1 MTYDIYTY
9 DPEARISWMRD
20 LAYVL
25 RQDPSG
31 LRGWHGREQ
40 NEYAMHDAVWE
51 AVRLAPPIDWHLLVL
66 EWPHIATS
74 DPQRLAYTRDD
85 RAGHDNKQTIT
96 SIGKYLRRHFSPSK
110 LRDDQIRDIVALC
123 GASGCEVV
131 HTMDE
136 ILDTLQRGPQS
147 CMRWND
153 CHSERHPYRVY
164 EPAYGWGMA
173 RRVAQGDV
181 VGRALVYKDPDS
193 DYKCYVRSY
202 KKGDGYSYADEML
215 EAWLKQQGYVHRGG
229 WPEGAHMAFIE
240 RGSSWGSFLAPYIDG
255 DVQNVDIVRI
265 AGEQRLRICDGGEY
279 VCNNT
284 DGTPEQDED
293 ETEACESCGDYN
305 HSEDMYWVGARD
317 ETHVCEHCYEYR
329 YSRALSRG
337 GIERNIHEDNV
348 LYLESTDRHYDLD
361 YLDENNIIT
370 LENGEHEHRD
380 HAWECEHS
388 NEWYSEDVDSI
399 TVKDSYGNELTI
411 HPMYADEY
419 PSNDEDNNEGEE

>member
-1 MTYDIYTY
+1 MKTSIHTY
-9 DPEARISWMRD
+9 DPTARIEWMQE
-20 LAYVL
+20 LARVL
-25 RQDPSG
+25 RYDPSG

-40 NEYAMHDAVWE
+40 REYAMHDAVWE
-51 AVRLAPPIDWHLLVL
+51 AVKLAPPIDWHLLVL
-66 EWPHIATS
+66 EWPHISKT

-96 SIGKYLRRHFSPSK
+96 SIGKYLRRHFHPSN

-123 GASGCEVV
+123 SAEGCEVV

-164 EPAYGWGMA
+164 SPHLGWGMA
-173 RRVAQGDV
+173 RRVSQGDV

-202 KKGDGYSYADEML
+202 KKCDGYSYADEML
-215 EAWLKQQGYVHRGG
+215 EAWLKQQGYSHRGG

-240 RGSSWGSFLAPYIDG
+240 RGSNWGGFIAPYIDG
-255 DVQNVDIVRI
+255 DVQNVDIVRV
-265 AGEQRLRICDGGEY
+265 AGEQRLCITDNGEF

-293 ETEACESCGDYN
+293 ETEACDSCGDYH
-305 HSEDMYWVGARD
+305 HSEDMYWVGSRD
-317 ETHVCEHCYEYR
+317 DAHVCDHCYEHR
-329 YSRALSRG
+329 YTLAYSRG
-337 GIERNIHEDNV
+337 GVERQIHEDNV
-348 LYLESTDRHYDLD
+348 LYLESTDCHYDMD
-361 YLDENNIIT
+361 YLESNGVIT
-370 LENGEHEHRD
+370 LENGEYEHTD

-388 NEWYSEDVDSI
+388 NEWYSNDEDSI
-399 TVKDSYGNELTI
+399 TVKDSEGNELTI
-411 HPMYADEY
+411 HPDYADEY
-419 PSNDEDNNEGEE
+419 NTNEGEE

>member
-1 MTYDIYTY
+1 MKNIYAY

-40 NEYAMHDAVWE
+40 REYAMHDAVWE
-51 AVRLAPPIDWHLLVL
+51 AVKLAPPIDWHLLVL
-66 EWPHIATS
+66 EWPHISKT

-96 SIGKYLRRHFSPSK
+96 SIGKYLRRHFHTDK

-123 GASGCEVV
+123 GASGCEIV

-173 RRVAQGDV
+173 RRVAHGDV
-181 VGRALVYKDPDS
+181 VGRALVYEHDGD
-193 DYKCYVRSY
+193 KCYVRSY

-215 EAWLKQQGYVHRGG
+215 EAWLKQQGYIHRGG
-229 WPEGAHMAFIE
+229 WPEGAHMAYIE
-240 RGSSWGSFLAPYIDG
+240 RDSGWGDKFLAPYIDG
-255 DVQNVDIVRI
+255 DTQNVDIVRVG
-265 AGEQRLRICDGGEY
+265 GEQRLRITDSGEY

-284 DGTPEQDED
+284 DGTPEQEED
-293 ETEACESCGDYN
+293 ESCECEDCGDRE
-305 HSEDMYWVGARD
+305 HVEDMYYVGYHDDR
-317 ETHVCEHCYEYR
+317 HVCSGCRDNYHEAVCR
-329 YSRALSRG
+329 N
-337 GIERNIHEDNV
+337 GITRIVHEDEV
-348 LYLESTDRHYDLD
+348 VWIQSMQTYYHTD
-361 YLDENNIIT
+361 YLDS
-370 LENGEHEHRD
+370 NGVIELHSGEYEHQD
-380 HAWECEHS
+380 HAWYCEHS
-388 NEWYSEDVDSI
+388 DEWYSNDEASI
-399 TVKDSYGNELTI
+399 EVKDYHGNEITI
-411 HPMYADEY
+411 HPKYADEY